1 MHTPC
6 LELERY
12 RHYSEPKRR
21 GGHDGYWSMRG
32 GDAMNL
38 FEAAHD
44 GAEQKEEAEGGDAER
59 ATWMGHLVLE
69 FGRGADVLAIVL
81 RRSRVYVRNNR

>member
-1 MHTPC
+1 
-6 LELERY
+6 
-12 RHYSEPKRR
+12 
-21 GGHDGYWSMRG
+21 
-32 GDAMNL
+32 MNL

-44 GAEQKEEAEGGDAER
+44 GAEEEAEGADAGR

-81 RRSRVYVRNNR
+81 RRSRVYVSNNR